1 MGGKC
6 KSIKTFTNRCLLR
19 FSEKQF
25 LVDASHVTEP
35 LFRNQQQWR
44 SYHSRSPFQLCK
56 IKNPKISPSLNL
68 SSPSHSFS
76 SNSSSFK
83 IGFIG
88 WYLAKLHSHPLIT
101 KSITSSLIY
110 VAADLTSQMITSESS
125 GSIDS
130 IRTLRM
136 AAYGML
142 ILGPTQHLWFN
153 SMSKVLPQRDTLTT
167 LKKLF
172 MGQAI
177 FGPFITSIFF
187 SYNAALQ
194 GESGAEIVARLKRDL
209 LPTLVNGLLYW
220 PICDFV
226 TYKFIPV
233 QLQPLVNSSCSY
245 VWTIYLTYMASLK
258 KASTD

>member
-1 MGGKC
+1 
-6 KSIKTFTNRCLLR
+6 
-19 FSEKQF
+19 
-25 LVDASHVTEP
+25 
-35 LFRNQQQWR
+35 
-44 SYHSRSPFQLCK
+44 
-56 IKNPKISPSLNL
+56 
-68 SSPSHSFS
+68 
-76 SNSSSFK
+76 
-83 IGFIG
+83 
-88 WYLAKLHSHPLIT
+88 
-101 KSITSSLIY
+101 
-110 VAADLTSQMITSESS
+110 MITSESS

-233 QLQPLVNSSCSY
+233 QLQVWRIPFSRVPTNSTSEQFMFICLDNLSDIHGKLKESEHRLV
-245 VWTIYLTYMASLK
+245 VG
-258 KASTD
+258 